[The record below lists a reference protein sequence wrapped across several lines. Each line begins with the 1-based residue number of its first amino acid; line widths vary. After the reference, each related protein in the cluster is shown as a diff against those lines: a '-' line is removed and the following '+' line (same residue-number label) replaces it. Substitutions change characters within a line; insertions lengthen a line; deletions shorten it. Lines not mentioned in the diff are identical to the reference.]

1 MSFHLFIFYV
11 VSLTTDVATNKI
23 IANMF
28 VNLSG
33 DNKNPMVSLTKNP
46 DSWGEQYLHARDVE
60 ARISEVIDHV
70 VLNSS

>member
-1 MSFHLFIFYV
+1 
-11 VSLTTDVATNKI
+11 
-23 IANMF
+23 MF

-46 DSWGEQYLHARDVE
+46 DSWGEQYLHAGDAE

>member
-11 VSLTTDVATNKI
+11 VSPTTDVATNKI

-46 DSWGEQYLHARDVE
+46 DSWGEQYLHAGDVE

>member
-11 VSLTTDVATNKI
+11 VSPTTDVATNKI

-46 DSWGEQYLHARDVE
+46 DSWGEQYLHAGDAE